1 MAGDRPVLAQVD
13 SFEQAAPAAAAAGT
27 DTVAVAGRDGDVVLV
42 DGEGHFTLQRADAV
56 ADVAVGG
63 QVYTLADGAVT
74 AFGTNGTRLWTAA
87 EIDEPV
93 GLAAD
98 PVGGTVLVR
107 TADEAFVRVRG
118 DSGTTVGRDP
128 VPGAELPRDPHVAV
142 YDGLRAVGRWSSLF
156 VTDEDGEAWGEGAVS
171 LDGAVA
177 DVGIVDETVVVALRD
192 GSVAGYADGE
202 CRWERD
208 GDVDWIADAGDGH
221 LWVRDGERVV
231 AIAPDGGG
239 ETVESVPHTGSHV
252 VSVDGTVACRVADG
266 TATVSHAVEDPAEE
280 LRLSVPDAPVPET
293 ADTVSVVVENG
304 GDATVDR
311 TVAVTGTGVTVGAE
325 PFSLALEPGARQ
337 RVTVG
342 VAEVADDTVSLGLV
356 VDDERVAETTVET
369 VDPDRT
375 PTVTGT
381 AVALVDGQVRVEVR
395 LRNETETPVEAW
407 QVGGVDGGAV
417 QPGGERSVEATF
429 APPVTD
435 PTVALAPFPDTRL
448 DLDVPARPVSLALE
462 TDGDGYLTV
471 RATATVDC
479 PVRTELVVGGVPTPD
494 DTVAREVEIPADGTV
509 VWTLPSVAAGR
520 RRVTVESDTATQ
532 QTTCDPGVVDA
543 VARATGGERAERS
556 GRGGRGASSHG
567 GERGGRA
574 GHDER
579 RDGHPGDE
587 RGGGAA
593 GGGRSA
599 TGGGRTEPG
608 GGRADSDP
616 RRTGADTTRTEAGAG
631 RTEPRRDRAGTGGG
645 RSERSADR
653 HADPPADRHADPP
666 ADRHADPPADRH
678 GGDTPA
684 HGGSR
689 GGAGSPGRR
698 DSRAGETESRRTET
712 EPRAGEAA
720 GADPAGA
727 DRSDHD
733 PPEEA
738 DRSGGIV
745 IDAGDD
751 EPDAPPA
758 RTPTVPE
765 PVIDRTVSASEPS
778 AGHRFRERLA
788 VGLAEDPADPVDI
801 AVTADEGERTGRV
814 TRETDTSVPILDRG
828 VVAFADGALP
838 SAVAETDGGEAVAS
852 DHPVSVATPPVTPY
866 VWLDG
871 DGRLCVAVRPD
882 AETGGRLTGVTLP
895 DATVTFDAGFT
906 PGEVVRETTTVP
918 DPPTEPVPATVT
930 CEVDGER
937 RELETLSLGVRPDRG
952 ETTPVDVTAAAS
964 VGRYLYVTLDN
975 EGDSPV
981 EDVGFEVASDGT
993 VVGREEL
1000 GRVEP
1005 GDDYEVPVSVDGFDP
1020 ADDTVV
1026 VHVVDTESDER
1037 LAAFELTDPT
1047 VDDDETVF
1055 TPRRRERV
1063 LPTVPDLVFESL

>member
-13 SFEQAAPAAAAAGT
+13 SFEQSAPAAAAAGT

-87 EIDEPV
+87 EVDEPV

-156 VTDEDGEAWGEGAVS
+156 VADEGETWGEEAVS

-304 GDATVDR
+304 GDATADR
-311 TVAVTGTGVTVGAE
+311 AVEVTGTGVTVGAE

-337 RVTVG
+337 RLTVG
-342 VAEVADDTVSLGLV
+342 VTEVTGDAVSLELV
-356 VDDERVAETTVET
+356 VDDEAVAATTVET

-375 PTVTGT
+375 PTVTGS
-381 AVALVDGQVRVEVR
+381 AAALVDGQVRVEVR

-417 QPGGERSVEATF
+417 QPGAERSVEATF

-448 DLDVPARPVSLALE
+448 ELDVPARPVSLALE

-494 DTVAREVEIPADGTV
+494 DTVAREVEIPAAGTV

-543 VARATGGERAERS
+543 VARATGGETAERS
-556 GRGGRGASSHG
+556 GRDTRSGDSHG
-567 GERGGRA
+567 GERGGRT
-574 GHDER
+574 
-579 RDGHPGDE
+579 PGS
-587 RGGGAA
+587 
-593 GGGRSA
+593 GRSGA
-599 TGGGRTEPG
+599 GGGRTEPG
-608 GGRADSDP
+608 AGRTDSAP
-616 RRTGADTTRTEAGAG
+616 RRTGSDTTRTEAGGG
-631 RTEPRRDRAGTGGG
+631 RTEPRRDRAGAGGG
-645 RSERSADR
+645 RADRSPTRHSER
-653 HADPPADRHADPP
+653 PADGHGGERP
-666 ADRHADPPADRH
+666 ADGH

-684 HGGSR
+684 HGGR
-689 GGAGSPGRR
+689 REGADSPGRR
-698 DSRAGETESRRTET
+698 DPRDGETGARETGESSREAEPESRGTET
-712 EPRAGEAA
+712 EPRRGETA
-720 GADPAGA
+720 GADPARA
-727 DRSDHD
+727 DASDRD
-733 PPEEA
+733 PPAEA

-751 EPDAPPA
+751 DPDAPPA
-758 RTPTVPE
+758 GTPTVPE
-765 PVIDRTVSASEPS
+765 PVIDRTVSASSPPV
-778 AGHRFRERLA
+778 GHRFRERLA
-788 VGLAEDPADPVDI
+788 VGLAEDPADPVDV

-828 VVAFADGALP
+828 VVAFADAALP
-838 SAVAETDGGEAVAS
+838 SAVAETDAGEAVAS
-852 DHPVSVATPPVTPY
+852 EHPVSVATPPVTPY
-866 VWLDG
+866 VWLDD

-895 DATVTFDAGFT
+895 DATVTFDAAFA

-918 DPPTEPVPATVT
+918 DPPTEPVPVTVT

-937 RELETLSLGVRPDRG
+937 RELETLSLGARPDRG
-952 ETTPVDVTAAAS
+952 ETTPVDVTGAAS
-964 VGRYLYVTLDN
+964 VGRYLYVTVDN
-975 EGDSPV
+975 EADAPV
-981 EDVGFEVASDGT
+981 ENVGLEVASDGT
-993 VVGREEL
+993 AVGREEL
-1000 GRVEP
+1000 GRVDP
-1005 GDDYEVPVSVDGFDP
+1005 GDDYEVPVPVDGLDP
-1020 ADDTVV
+1020 TEDTVV
-1026 VHVVDTESDER
+1026 VHVVDTAADDR

-1047 VDDDETVF
+1047 VGDDETVF
-1055 TPRRRERV
+1055 TPRRCERV